1 MKKKSPKFVCS
12 NCGKV
17 ESKWLGRC
25 PSCGEWNTM
34 NEEVQAPE
42 KPGRQGTSP
51 AKSAQPQSLS
61 GIPDTAEERIDS
73 GIPELNQVLG
83 GGIVSGS
90 SILIGGQPGI
100 GKSTLLLQASRSVKC
115 SGSVL
120 YISGEESAQ
129 QIAMRARRIGA
140 DGDRIKV
147 LCETGVEALLK
158 QLEKMQPAL
167 VVVDSIQT
175 LISAEIG
182 PVPGTVN
189 QIKFGSYE
197 IVDWCREHN
206 TPVFLVAHVTKEGNI
221 AGPKVI
227 EHMVDT
233 VLYFEEAEGGIR
245 LLRAMKNRFGPVNE
259 VGIFSMEASGLQGVS
274 NPASLFLKERDGN
287 LPPGTA
293 IAPVYEGS
301 RVLLVEIQALTV
313 PAKSGLSRTYA
324 DRIDA
329 TRVSRIAAVL
339 EKHVGLR
346 FSDQDLYVNVAG
358 GIRLDEVGIDLPLA
372 VALYSARTGLA
383 APPKTVT
390 AGEISLAGEVRTV
403 PQPELRIRSAEKLG
417 FSAHIGAGKSG
428 KKGRGLK
435 EILAGLFSQQP
446 SGKAE

>member
-1 MKKKSPKFVCS
+1 MKKKSPGFVCS
-12 NCGKV
+12 SCGRI

-25 PSCGEWNTM
+25 PACGEWNTM
-34 NEEVQAPE
+34 NEEIAVPE
-42 KPGRQGTSP
+42 KPGRQGTPGKKTS
-51 AKSAQPQSLS
+51 QPQPLS
-61 GIPDTAEERIDS
+61 KIPAAQEERMDS

-90 SILIGGQPGI
+90 SVLIGGQPGI
-100 GKSTLLLQASRSVKC
+100 GKSTLLLQASRRAKC
-115 SGSVL
+115 SGPVL

-140 DGDRIKV
+140 DTDNIKV
-147 LCETGVEALLK
+147 LCETGVETLLR
-158 QLEKMQPAL
+158 QLEKLQPAL

-197 IVDWCREHN
+197 IVDWCREHS

-259 VGIFSMEASGLQGVS
+259 VGIFSMEAQGLLGVS
-274 NPASLFLKERDGN
+274 NPASLFLRDREGN

-383 APPKTVT
+383 APPKTVV

-403 PQPELRIRSAEKLG
+403 SQPELRIRSAEKLG
-417 FSAHIGAGKSG
+417 FKAQIGAG

-435 EILAGLFSQQP
+435 EILAELFAANSDRKTP
-446 SGKAE
+446 

>member
-1 MKKKSPKFVCS
+1 MTEEAVNPGKSGQPKAS
-12 NCGKV
+12 
-17 ESKWLGRC
+17 SR
-25 PSCGEWNTM
+25 
-34 NEEVQAPE
+34 
-42 KPGRQGTSP
+42 P
-51 AKSAQPQSLS
+51 AAQPQSLT
-61 GIPDTAEERIDS
+61 GIPHTAEQRMDS

-83 GGIVSGS
+83 GGIVPGS

-100 GKSTLLLQASRSVKC
+100 GKSTLLLQASRQVHC
-115 SGSVL
+115 NGTVL

-140 DGDRIKV
+140 DTDRIKV
-147 LCETGVEALLK
+147 LCETGVEAVIH
-158 QLEKMQPAL
+158 QLDKLNPAL

-175 LISAEIG
+175 LISSEIG

-197 IVDWCREHN
+197 IVDWCREHD
-206 TPVFLVAHVTKEGNI
+206 TPVFLVAHVTKEGSI

-245 LLRAMKNRFGPVNE
+245 LLRAIKNRFGPVNE
-259 VGIFSMEASGLQGVS
+259 VGIFSMEASGLQGVT
-274 NPASLFLKERDGN
+274 NPASLFLRDREGG

-293 IAPVYEGS
+293 VAPVYEGS

-358 GIRLDEVGIDLPLA
+358 GMRLDEVGIDLPLA

-383 APPKTVT
+383 APSRTVI
-390 AGEISLAGEVRTV
+390 AGEVSLAGEVRTV
-403 PQPELRIRSAEKLG
+403 PQPELRIRAAEKLG
-417 FSAHIGAGKSG
+417 FSARIGGE
-428 KKGRGLK
+428 KGSRGLK
-435 EILAGLFSQQP
+435 NILAELFS
-446 SGKAE
+446 SAKGDV